1 MTAKHRAAPPLPT
14 GTVTFLF
21 TDIEGST
28 RLWETHHDAMRT
40 ALARHDEIL
49 RKCIEVQRGHVFKT
63 GGDAFC
69 AVFDNARDAVHA
81 ALAAQL
87 ALCAE
92 TWPESNHLRVRM
104 ALHSGAAELR
114 QSDYFGPP
122 LNHVARLLSVGHGGQ
137 TLLSETTHDLCR
149 DRLPF

>member
-1 MTAKHRAAPPLPT
+1 MSPLIAEAAGNPQNTFPNALRLRPMTAKHRAAPPLPT

-49 RKCIEVQRGHVFKT
+49 RKCIDAQRGHVFKT
-63 GGDAFC
+63 GGYPIC
-69 AVFDNARDAVHA
+69 AAFDNARDAVHA

-87 ALCAE
+87 ALCTEA
-92 TWPESNHLRVRM
+92 WPESNRI
-104 ALHSGAAELR
+104 
-114 QSDYFGPP
+114 
-122 LNHVARLLSVGHGGQ
+122 
-137 TLLSETTHDLCR
+137 THN
-149 DRLPF
+149 